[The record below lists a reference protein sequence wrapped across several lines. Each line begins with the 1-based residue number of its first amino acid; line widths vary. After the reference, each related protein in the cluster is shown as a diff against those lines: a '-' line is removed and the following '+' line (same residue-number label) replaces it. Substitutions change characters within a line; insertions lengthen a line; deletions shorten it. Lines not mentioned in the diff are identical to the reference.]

1 MKNLNKTKVF
11 LLAVLLTSIIFS
23 NHNYTKEKTGGDSKV
38 YIKLVVDGLACPFCA
53 YGLEKKI
60 NTIEGAE
67 NLDINL
73 KDGFVTFEVPR
84 DNKPGEE
91 KLKEIV
97 EDAGF
102 VAREISF
109 SENPFSKE
117 KEEDQQ

>member
-1 MKNLNKTKVF
+1 MKYLNKTKVF
-11 LLAVLLTSIIFS
+11 LLAVLFTSVIFS
-23 NHNYTKEKTGGDSKV
+23 NYNYTQEKTGGDSKA

-60 NTIEGAE
+60 NTIDGVE
-67 NLDINL
+67 NLYINL
-73 KDGFVTFEVPR
+73 KDGFVSFEVPR
-84 DNKPGEE
+84 ENKPDEE

-109 SENPFSKE
+109 SDKPFS

>member
-1 MKNLNKTKVF
+1 MKNLNKTKVILF
-11 LLAVLLTSIIFS
+11 AVLFTAIIFS
-23 NHNYTKEKTGGDSKV
+23 NYYYAQEKTDDNSKV

-60 NTIEGAE
+60 NVIDGVED
-67 NLDINL
+67 LYINL

-84 DNKPGEE
+84 ENKPSEE

-109 SENPFSKE
+109 SDKPFS

>member
-11 LLAVLLTSIIFS
+11 LLAVLFTSIIFP
-23 NHNYTKEKTGGDSKV
+23 NYSYTQEKTGDKNKV

-60 NTIEGAE
+60 NVIDGVE
-67 NLDINL
+67 NLYISL

-84 DNKPGEE
+84 KNKPDEE

-109 SENPFSKE
+109 SEKPFS

>member
-1 MKNLNKTKVF
+1 MKRTNKTKVF
-11 LLAVLLTSIIFS
+11 LLTVLFTLIIFS
-23 NHNYTKEKTGGDSKV
+23 NYNYTQEKTSDDDKV
-38 YIKLVVDGLACPFCA
+38 YVKLVVDGLACPFCA

-60 NTIEGAE
+60 NTIDRVE
-67 NLDINL
+67 NLYINL

-84 DNKPGEE
+84 ENKPSEE

-109 SENPFSKE
+109 SEEPFH
-117 KEEDQQ
+117 KEEDQ

>member
-1 MKNLNKTKVF
+1 MKRSNKTKVF
-11 LLAVLLTSIIFS
+11 LLAVLFTSIIFS
-23 NHNYTKEKTGGDSKV
+23 NYNYTQEKTGGDSKV

-60 NTIEGAE
+60 NTIDGVE

-109 SENPFSKE
+109 SEKPFS

>member
-1 MKNLNKTKVF
+1 MKKSNKTKIF
-11 LLAVLLTSIIFS
+11 LFTVLFMSIAFS
-23 NHNYTKEKTGGDSKV
+23 SYSYTQEKTGDDSKV

-60 NTIEGAE
+60 NSIEGVE

-73 KDGFVTFEVPR
+73 KDGFVTFDVPNE
-84 DNKPGEE
+84 NKPEEE
-91 KLKEIV
+91 KLNEIV

-109 SENPFSKE
+109 SKKPFSKE
-117 KEEDQQ
+117 ENQ